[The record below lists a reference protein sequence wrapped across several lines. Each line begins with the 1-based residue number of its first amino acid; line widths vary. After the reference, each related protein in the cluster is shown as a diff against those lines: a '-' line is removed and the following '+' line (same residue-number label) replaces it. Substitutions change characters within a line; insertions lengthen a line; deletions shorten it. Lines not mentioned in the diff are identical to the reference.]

1 MKSPTLRANFARNL
15 KAVRD
20 REDLTQED
28 LAEKAGVSVRLVQRL
43 EGNAK
48 NVTLLTIEKFATALV
63 VRPMELLAD
72 PVAQKP
78 DNKDKKIIEQAIR
91 VLRSLSSRM

>member
-1 MKSPTLRANFARNL
+1 
-15 KAVRD
+15 
-20 REDLTQED
+20 
-28 LAEKAGVSVRLVQRL
+28 
-43 EGNAK
+43 
-48 NVTLLTIEKFATALV
+48 
-63 VRPMELLAD
+63 MELLAD